1 MMNLQVFKLAN
12 VIAVFK
18 KGSKNLKYNYR
29 LINILKNTPKVY
41 KKQNWRIYGSLF
53 LQISMWF

>member
-18 KGSKNLKYNYR
+18 KGSTNLKYNYR